1 MGAEARVPVG
11 ENIVE
16 NPESDCCALAAFGGH
31 LEVLKWLRMQD
42 CPWDGRC
49 ALAAQGGHLEVL
61 QWARE
66 QGCPWEEDL
75 DDQRMNCCTH
85 AARGGHLEVLEWLRE

>member
-1 MGAEARVPVG
+1 M
-11 ENIVE
+11 
-16 NPESDCCALAAFGGH
+16 
-31 LEVLKWLRMQD
+31 LKWLRMQD